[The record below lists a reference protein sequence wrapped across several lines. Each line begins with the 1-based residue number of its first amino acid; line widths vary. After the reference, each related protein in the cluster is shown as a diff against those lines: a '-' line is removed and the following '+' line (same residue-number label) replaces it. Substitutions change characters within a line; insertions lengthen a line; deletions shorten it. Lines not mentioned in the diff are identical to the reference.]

1 MKMEVRPQNA
11 SRLLFFVQH
20 FFLLSSFIIA
30 SCASPTPNV
39 PAETITAYTT
49 DSAQPWMSELFACAN
64 EQNILVEINAEN
76 PDISLRIGEFG
87 NFGFPAFQIDEDEI
101 LVVVNRESSI
111 QNLTLEEAQALFAGQ
126 GDESVQVWVYASGL
140 DLQMVFDQFV
150 MKSRS
155 VTSFARLVSNPQEM
169 SDVLGS
175 ESDAIGFL
183 PKRWVTGNIRE
194 VYSVGI
200 FPILAITQNEPL
212 GAVSQLIGCLQK

>member
-1 MKMEVRPQNA
+1 
-11 SRLLFFVQH
+11 
-20 FFLLSSFIIA
+20 
-30 SCASPTPNV
+30 
-39 PAETITAYTT
+39 
-49 DSAQPWMSELFACAN
+49 MSELFACAN
-64 EQNILVEINAEN
+64 EKNILVEVTAEN
-76 PDISLRIGEFG
+76 PDIFLRIGGLG
-87 NFGFPAFQIDEDEI
+87 NFGFPAFQIDEEEI

-126 GDESVQVWVYASGL
+126 EDESVQVWVYASGL

>member
-1 MKMEVRPQNA
+1 MKMDDRPQNA

-39 PAETITAYTT
+39 PAETITAYAT

-64 EQNILVEINAEN
+64 EKNILVEVAAEN
-76 PDISLRIGEFG
+76 PDIFLRIGESE
-87 NFGFPAFQIDEDEI
+87 GFVSPAFQIDEDEI

-111 QNLTLEEAQALFAGQ
+111 QNLTLEEVQTLFAGQ
-126 GDESVQVWVYASGL
+126 GDESVQVWAYASGL
-140 DLQMVFDQFV
+140 DLQMMFDQFV
-150 MKSRS
+150 MKGRS
-155 VTSFARLVSNPQEM
+155 VTSFARLASNPQEM

-183 PKRWVTGNIRE
+183 PKRWMMGSIRE

-200 FPILAITQNEPL
+200 FPILAITKNEPL

>member
-1 MKMEVRPQNA
+1 MKMEDRPQTA
-11 SRLLFFVQH
+11 FRLLLFVQH
-20 FFLLSSFIIA
+20 FFLLSSFVLA
-30 SCASPTPNV
+30 SCASPTPSI
-39 PAETITAYTT
+39 PTESITGYAT

-64 EQNILVEINAEN
+64 EQNILVEVTAEN
-76 PDISLRIGEFG
+76 PDISLRIGESG
-87 NFGFPAFQIDEDEI
+87 NFVSPSFQIDEEEV

-111 QNLTLEEAQALFAGQ
+111 QNLTLEEVQALFAGQ
-126 GDESVQVWVYASGL
+126 GDKSVQVWVYASGL

-155 VTSFARLVSNPQEM
+155 VTSFARLASSPQEM

-175 ESDAIGFL
+175 ESEAIGFL

-200 FPILAITQNEPL
+200 FPILAITQNEPQ
-212 GAVSQLIGCLQK
+212 GTVSQLIGCLQK

>member
-1 MKMEVRPQNA
+1 MEVRPQTA
-11 SRLLFFVQH
+11 FSLLFFVQH

-39 PAETITAYTT
+39 PAETITAYAT

-64 EQNILVEINAEN
+64 EKNILVEVTAEN
-76 PDISLRIGEFG
+76 PDISLRIGESE
-87 NFGFPAFQIDEDEI
+87 GFVSPAFQIDEEEI

-111 QNLTLEEAQALFAGQ
+111 QNLTLEEVQALFAGQ
-126 GDESVQVWVYASGL
+126 GDESVQVWAYASGL
-140 DLQMVFDQFV
+140 DLQMMFDQFV
-150 MKSRS
+150 MKGRS
-155 VTSFARLVSNPQEM
+155 VTSFARLASNPQEM

-183 PKRWVTGNIRE
+183 PKRWMMGSIRE

-200 FPILAITQNEPL
+200 FPILAITKNEPL

>member
-20 FFLLSSFIIA
+20 FFLLASFIIA

-76 PDISLRIGEFG
+76 PDIFLRIGESG
-87 NFGFPAFQIDEDEI
+87 NFVSPTFQIDEDEI

>member
-76 PDISLRIGEFG
+76 PDIFLRIGESG
-87 NFGFPAFQIDEDEI
+87 NFVSPTFQIDEDEI